1 MNTNKIILIGSVIVI
16 MCIISVPTIYK
27 VIKNHENNLYQ
38 VTEKKIISA
47 AKECYYDEKCQN
59 PISKE
64 YYNEMSYIIR

>member
-1 MNTNKIILIGSVIVI
+1 MVKVMNTNKIILIGSVIVI

-47 AKECYYDEKCQN
+47 AKECYYYEKCQN
-59 PISKE
+59 EKIYLKE
-64 YYNEMSYIIR
+64 